1 MTENELN
8 KFRDYSSERLT
19 EVLVDLFLQIDKVHE
34 NDFQAYTHFCLTDL
48 SVGAGDRLHIQLTE
62 FQRLNVASRH
72 QNYRDFVAIVCMIC
86 TGEGPESYVPGKIT
100 SPVLSEIV
108 ATLGSGSRS
117 EGDLLYK
124 LRHDYTG
131 GDSFRGDTRNTDD
144 VTGQSGMSEQQEW
157 EDDEGLQNPMAEN
170 ISNVVSKK
178 KKSYFSSVLGLVGML
193 AMLFGSTLA
202 YQTCMDTHTGTGT
215 RLTASDITID
225 PKPIPDPAPIP
236 ADTVPGVALAPAPA
250 ETDTSTLTPASD
262 AYINIANSGI
272 KHDTISYIAH
282 YPVMMV
288 PYKIGIPAVRVPI
301 YIPRY
306 PATRVPMIKGSSTL
320 MELRYLRHLR
330 L

>member
-8 KFRDYSSERLT
+8 KFWDYSSERLT

-124 LRHDYTG
+124 LRRDYTG

-178 KKSYFSSVLGLVGML
+178 KESYFSSVLGLVGML

-202 YQTCMDTHTGTGT
+202 YQTCMDSRTGTGT
-215 RLTASDITID
+215 RLTASVNTIS
-225 PKPIPDPAPIP
+225 PKPIPDPASIP
-236 ADTVPGVALAPAPA
+236 ADTVPDVALAPAPA

>member
-131 GDSFRGDTRNTDD
+131 GDSFRGDT
-144 VTGQSGMSEQQEW
+144 
-157 EDDEGLQNPMAEN
+157 
-170 ISNVVSKK
+170 
-178 KKSYFSSVLGLVGML
+178 
-193 AMLFGSTLA
+193 
-202 YQTCMDTHTGTGT
+202 
-215 RLTASDITID
+215 
-225 PKPIPDPAPIP
+225 PIPTMSPVSPACPNSRSGKMTRGCKILWP
-236 ADTVPGVALAPAPA
+236 K
-250 ETDTSTLTPASD
+250 TSQTLCQRRKNRISPPF
-262 AYINIANSGI
+262 SG
-272 KHDTISYIAH
+272 S
-282 YPVMMV
+282 
-288 PYKIGIPAVRVPI
+288 
-301 YIPRY
+301 
-306 PATRVPMIKGSSTL
+306 
-320 MELRYLRHLR
+320 
-330 L
+330 